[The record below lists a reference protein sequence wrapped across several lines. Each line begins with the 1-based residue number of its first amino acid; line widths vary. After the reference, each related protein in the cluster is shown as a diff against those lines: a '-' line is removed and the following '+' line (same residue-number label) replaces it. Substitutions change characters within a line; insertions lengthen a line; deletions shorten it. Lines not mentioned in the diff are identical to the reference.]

1 MLNYIGKLIT
11 FIVSIIYVSVGSA
24 QDAHFTQYNHSRL
37 NTNPAYTG
45 CDSTFVISAN
55 YRLQWPKLSGTYEF
69 INVSMD
75 KYVRALRG
83 GLGVNYL
90 FDDEADGLY
99 TKSRIELSY
108 APHFELFKHKL
119 AVNAGIQVGYIQSEI
134 DWSKLTFGDLIDSRR
149 GFVYDSRE
157 VPGIEIKKNVD
168 ISAGLLLY
176 TNHFFGGIAI
186 HHLTQPDE
194 GFVGP
199 SILPRKITIHGGA
212 NLKFKNDLTG
222 KFILSPTLLYMQ
234 QQDFQLLMPGITAK
248 YKFISLGVSYRNE
261 DAFIGTVAIQFKNFR
276 LGYSYDYTVS
286 KLTNLATGGTHEVGV
301 SGFIKFKKKKYC
313 KIKTLRLI

>member
-1 MLNYIGKLIT
+1 
-11 FIVSIIYVSVGSA
+11 
-24 QDAHFTQYNHSRL
+24 
-37 NTNPAYTG
+37 
-45 CDSTFVISAN
+45 
-55 YRLQWPKLSGTYEF
+55 
-69 INVSMD
+69 
-75 KYVRALRG
+75 
-83 GLGVNYL
+83 
-90 FDDEADGLY
+90 
-99 TKSRIELSY
+99 
-108 APHFELFKHKL
+108 L
-119 AVNAGIQVGYIQSEI
+119 AINAGIQVGYFQNTI
-134 DWSKLTFGDLIDSRR
+134 DYSKLTFGDQIDERR
-149 GFVYDSRE
+149 GFVYKTN
-157 VPGIEIKKNVD
+157 EISLGSSTKSNID
-168 ISAGLLLY
+168 ISIGLLIY
-176 TNHFFGGIAI
+176 TSRFFGGIAV

-199 SILPRKITIHGGA
+199 SILPRKFTIHGGA